1 MLFNAKVT
9 SYTVP
14 AEDVDV
20 EGSEALVAYC
30 ARISSGRP
38 KSTWGEDYEG
48 LLKYCVRNSHWSV
61 FEMVDATVEI
71 EGPRDILRQ
80 ILRHRSFSFQEFSQR
95 YSDDIK
101 FTTRDARL
109 QDTKNRQNSLDTM
122 SRIDKDRFIRDCEEI
137 VAKANAKYKF
147 WKAKG
152 AAKECIRVFLPEGLT
167 MSTMQMKGSL
177 RSWLHYLAVR
187 DDEGVTQLEHV
198 LIARAIRDVLVSH
211 FPTILG
217 LET

>member
-1 MLFNAKVT
+1 MLFNTKVT

-14 AEDVDV
+14 AEDVDA

-101 FTTRDARL
+101 FTTRGARL
-109 QDTKNRQNSLDTM
+109 QDAKNRQNSFDDM
-122 SRIDKDRFIRDCEEI
+122 RQQDKNEFIRDCESLIYE
-137 VAKANAKYKF
+137 AQRLYKY
-147 WKAKG
+147 WVSQG
-152 AAKECIRVFLPEGLT
+152 VAKECARVFLPEGLT

-198 LIARAIRDVLVSH
+198 LIARAIRDVLVPH

-217 LET
+217 LKT